1 MSRHLE
7 YCKIPTFVQHLFN
20 FMRGNEWILMCQ
32 KRMEICRFKSLMKMK
47 CLGRALA
54 STCVLICYNGH
65 IWHSTSP
72 LLIVQSGA
80 SGWCGCN
87 QTVLSKQSSPRSH
100 ILPVTDRRL
109 IKIRSCI
116 KKWHFFSLSG
126 RFAAVIFSLF
136 VFGQRQ
142 QIDDAVTEWHCILG
156 SQDHSHKSMAIQP
169 LQWPTV

>member
-1 MSRHLE
+1 MSRHLQ

-80 SGWCGCN
+80 SGWCRMWLQPDCLE
-87 QTVLSKQSSPRSH
+87 QTE
-100 ILPVTDRRL
+100 LPALTHFTCDRQAADKN
-109 IKIRSCI
+109 KIMH
-116 KKWHFFSLSG
+116 KKVPLFSLSG
-126 RFAAVIFSLF
+126 RFSAVIFFPLRLWSEAADWW
-136 VFGQRQ
+136 RR
-142 QIDDAVTEWHCILG
+142 DRVTL
-156 SQDHSHKSMAIQP
+156 HSGNAGP
-169 LQWPTV
+169 WP